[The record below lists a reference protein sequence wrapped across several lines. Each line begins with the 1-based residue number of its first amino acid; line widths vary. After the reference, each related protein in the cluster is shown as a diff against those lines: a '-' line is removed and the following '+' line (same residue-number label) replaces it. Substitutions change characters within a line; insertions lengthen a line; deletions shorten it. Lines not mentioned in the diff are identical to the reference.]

1 MLPFAHISLQDIEGL
16 GLALVESIVVLDGHG
31 DVLLDYLLELVMVLV
46 QPNTTSN
53 LPTQKYNNN
62 IRKKIGKLLRAK

>member
-46 QPNTTSN
+46 QPNATSN
-53 LPTQKYNNN
+53 LPTQKYNTN
-62 IRKKIGKLLRAK
+62 IRKYRGKLLRAK